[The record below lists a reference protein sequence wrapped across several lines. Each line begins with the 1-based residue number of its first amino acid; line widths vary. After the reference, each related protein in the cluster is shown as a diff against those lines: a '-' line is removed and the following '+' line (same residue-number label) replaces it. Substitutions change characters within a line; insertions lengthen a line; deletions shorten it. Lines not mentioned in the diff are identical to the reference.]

1 MLAVCSSG
9 AAPKGRELL
18 RWLCRN
24 TAGRC
29 SSGAGRLDQRG
40 LVRFD
45 VGNVPP
51 ARIRLGADP
60 VAAGLE
66 PAWRDRPSYTRV
78 ESLGCYCPADRR
90 PRLRYAIVFRVIVAS
105 L

>member
-18 RWLCRN
+18 RWLRRN

-45 VGNVPP
+45 VGKVPP

-78 ESLGCYCPADRR
+78 ESLGCYARQIDGHDFS
-90 PRLRYAIVFRVIVAS
+90 YAIVSRVIAAS